1 MALKPWKVKLIGN
14 SNTHICELTNLKNES
29 NEYRLEIRTDDSND
43 DTVEVII
50 KADANDIIRIK
61 SIRMQGQ
68 TVEFKKDE
76 DNVLVPKNVKQGDT
90 WSVSARKSTMFVTIT
105 VNMGL
110 EVKETTENIAT
121 VATGIEVKATALF
134 TTQAHAKIRAIL
146 SLKTN
151 DGNYEPEKIEITA
164 PHKDVLVKG

>member
-68 TVEFKKDE
+68 TIGFKKDE

-90 WSVSARKSTMFVTIT
+90 WSVSARKRIMFVPIT
-105 VNMGL
+105 VNMRL
-110 EVKETTENIAT
+110 EVKEITENIAT
-121 VATGIEVKATALF
+121 VATGIEVKATALSH
-134 TTQAHAKIRAIL
+134 TKIRAIL
-146 SLKTN
+146 SLKTD
-151 DGNYEPEKIEITA
+151 DGNYEPEKIEITT
-164 PHKDVLVKG
+164 PYKEVLVRG